1 MSYLI
6 AAVISIL
13 VFSGGLS
20 SFMQNPPKWFS
31 KSIRQFA
38 GFGLAA
44 FTAVLLIKARYE
56 IAVPVGM
63 AAIIMLGLF
72 DKLKPN
78 FNGGSPFG
86 RKNANGNAD
95 AGTNLNLGTITEQ
108 EAHEILGIA
117 VGTSEDGIKSAHRLL
132 ITKLHPDTGGNAW
145 LAARVNL
152 ARDILLKKS
161 HL

>member
-20 SFMQNPPKWFS
+20 SFMSNPPKWFS

-38 GFGLAA
+38 GFGLAIFA
-44 FTAVLLIKARYE
+44 LVLLVKARYE
-56 IAVPVGM
+56 IAVPVGI

-78 FNGGSPFG
+78 FNGRSSFWRKTPEGDTNAGSS
-86 RKNANGNAD
+86 
-95 AGTNLNLGTITEQ
+95 LNIGTITEK
-108 EAHEILGIA
+108 EAHEILGIPFGA
-117 VGTSEDGIKSAHRLL
+117 SMGEIKSAHRVL

-152 ARDILLKKS
+152 ARDVLLKNS
-161 HL
+161 H

>member
-6 AAVISIL
+6 AAIISIL

-20 SFMQNPPKWFS
+20 SVMRNPPKWFS

-38 GFGLAA
+38 GFGLMV
-44 FTAVLLIKARYE
+44 FTFVLLIKARYE
-56 IAVPVGM
+56 MAVPVGI

-78 FNGGSPFG
+78 FNGGSSFG
-86 RKNANGNAD
+86 RKTPEGD
-95 AGTNLNLGTITEQ
+95 AHPRDGVPIGTISEQ
-108 EAHEILGIA
+108 EAYEILGVPFGA
-117 VGTSEDGIKSAHRLL
+117 SMGEIKTAHRTL
-132 ITKLHPDTGGNAW
+132 ITRLHPDTGGNAW
-145 LAARVNL
+145 LATRVNL

-161 HL
+161 H